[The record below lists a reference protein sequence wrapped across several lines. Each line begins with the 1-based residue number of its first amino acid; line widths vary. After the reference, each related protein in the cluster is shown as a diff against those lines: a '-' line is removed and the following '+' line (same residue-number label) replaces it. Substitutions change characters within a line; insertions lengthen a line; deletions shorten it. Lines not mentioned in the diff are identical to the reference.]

1 MNKEV
6 QPASKLE
13 GTLSLPPD
21 KSISHR
27 AAMFAPLH
35 EGESEIRNYSPAA
48 DPQSTLSCMR
58 QLGVEVKQRGSTVW
72 IRGKGRAGLTQ
83 PASDLDCGNSGTTM
97 RLLSGIVG
105 GAGVICTLT
114 GDESLSA
121 RTMRRIIDPLGQMG
135 VTIKARNRDFAPLKI
150 SRTEP
155 VRSLQFK
162 LPIPSAQLKSC
173 VLLAGLFGEEP
184 TEVTETLP
192 SRDHTERL
200 LQLPVK
206 ENGRNRVISS
216 FANHEIPS
224 QTYMVPNDF
233 SAAAFWLIAGCIHSE
248 ASIRLKAVGI
258 NPTRTAAL
266 DILQEMGGKIAVEN
280 ERFEGAEPVADLSVE
295 SSKLQPLDITG
306 EVVPNCIDE
315 LPILTVAMLFADG
328 VSTMSGAE
336 ELRHKETDRLK
347 AMSEILELAGADFKE
362 FNDGLEIHGDPN
374 FKPKPAQYSSCHDHR
389 IAMAAA
395 VLSLMGDKSSIIS
408 GAECA
413 AISYPSFWDDL
424 KTLTN

>member
-27 AAMFAPLH
+27 AAMFASLH
-35 EGESEIRNYSPAA
+35 DGESIIRNYSAAA

-58 QLGVEVKQRGSTVW
+58 QLGVEIEQQGSTVLV
-72 IRGKGRAGLTQ
+72 RGNGREGLKQ

-105 GAGVICTLT
+105 GAGIHCTLT

-121 RTMRRIIDPLGQMG
+121 RTMRRIIDPLSHMG
-135 VTIKARNRDFAPLKI
+135 ITIKARAGDFAPLSI
-150 SRTEP
+150 SRVEP
-155 VRSLQFK
+155 VRPLQFE

-173 VLLAGLFGEEP
+173 VLLAGLFGSKP
-184 TEVTETLP
+184 TEVTEMLP

-206 ENGRNRVISS
+206 ENGGSRVISS
-216 FANHEIPS
+216 SADHEIPS
-224 QTYMVPNDF
+224 QTYTVPNDF
-233 SAAAFWLIAGCIHSE
+233 SSAAFWLVAGSIHPE
-248 ASIRLKAVGI
+248 ASIQLEAVGI
-258 NPTRTAAL
+258 NPSRTAAL
-266 DILQEMGGKIAVEN
+266 DILQQMGAKVTIEN
-280 ERFEGAEPVADLSVE
+280 EHAEGTEPVADLAVE
-295 SSKLQPLDITG
+295 SSTLQPVEITG

-315 LPILTVAMLFADG
+315 LPILAVAMLFADG
-328 VSTMSGAE
+328 VSAISGAE

-347 AMSEILELAGADFKE
+347 AMSEILELSGAE
-362 FNDGLEIHGDPN
+362 FSEFDDGLEIHGDPS
-374 FKPKPAQYSSCHDHR
+374 FRPKPAQYSSYHDHR

-395 VLSLMGDKSSIIS
+395 VLSLMSNKPSKIS

-413 AISYPSFWDDL
+413 AISYPSFWNDL
-424 KTLTN
+424 NILTN